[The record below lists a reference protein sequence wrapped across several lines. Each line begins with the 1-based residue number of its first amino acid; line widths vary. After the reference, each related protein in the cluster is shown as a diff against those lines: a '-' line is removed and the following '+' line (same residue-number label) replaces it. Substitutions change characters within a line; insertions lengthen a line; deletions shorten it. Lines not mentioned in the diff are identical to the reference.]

1 MKSKRYFWQ
10 PELSLAIIYWSITFI
25 ILFYGLIV
33 TLENTRPFLKGNLI
47 IGLFFIFAIIG
58 LHRYLTI
65 DEKGLTIHY
74 SLFWRKK
81 FLPTSHIEEICH
93 RKDGIIIQ
101 QKGLGEYR
109 LAMSKKQQ
117 QRFFATLAAH
127 FPEIKVKEENVKIS
141 HD

>member
-47 IGLFFIFAIIG
+47 IGLFFVFAAIG

-65 DEKGLTIHY
+65 NEKGITIHY
-74 SLFWRKK
+74 SLIWRKQ
-81 FLPTSHIEEICH
+81 FLPSSHIDVILD
-93 RKDGIIIQ
+93 RKDGIIIK
-101 QKGLGEYR
+101 QKGLGDYQ
-109 LAMSKKQQ
+109 LSMSKKQR
-117 QRFFATLAAH
+117 QRFLEATAAQ
-127 FPEIKVKEENVKIS
+127 FPEIKIKEENVKIS